1 MNSVAN
7 SNAAGAEQKVICK
20 KGTGM
25 KKMLLIALF
34 ALTTAVY
41 AADYKVAVIDLD
53 RVVQEYYKTKIVEAN
68 LKRQADVYKDY
79 AQKLMESLTK
89 LQNEFT
95 ALRDAAQNIAL
106 TDAARES
113 KRLAAQ
119 DKYKEI
125 AAKELE
131 LRTYNREKQA
141 QLRDDRDRERAVIL
155 NDIKKAVENH
165 AAAAGFSLVIDKTA
179 LSANGMPIV
188 LYNTKTA
195 EISDSILK
203 ELNTG
208 RTAGK

>member
-1 MNSVAN
+1 
-7 SNAAGAEQKVICK
+7 
-20 KGTGM
+20 M

-34 ALTTAVY
+34 ALTAAGF
-41 AADYKVAVIDLD
+41 AADQKVAVVDLD
-53 RVVQEYYKTKIVEAN
+53 RVLQEYYKTKIVEAN

-155 NDIKKAVENH
+155 DDIKKAVENH
-165 AAAAGFSLVIDKTA
+165 ATLAGFSLVLDKAA
-179 LSANGMPIV
+179 LSASGMPVI
-188 LYNTKTA
+188 LYNSKA
-195 EISDSILK
+195 IEISEPVLK

-208 RTAGK
+208 KAAGK